1 MASVIIP
8 PMPPSARDDALH
20 LYRAFKGFGCDS
32 AAVINILGHRNAT
45 QRAAIQK
52 EYHATYSEDLNKRLS
67 SELSGQ
73 LKRAVIMWMPDP
85 ATRDAN
91 IVRRALEG
99 DADLKAATEVICSR
113 TPSQMRQFKQI
124 YFSSFDVDLEDD
136 LATKL
141 SSGDHKKLLVA
152 YISVPRYEGPE
163 YDQAMVQ
170 KDAEAL
176 YKAGEKKLGTDEKVF
191 IQIFSERSRAHLV
204 AVGSAYQSLY
214 GHSLEKAVTKETS
227 GYFFLALSTILQ
239 CADHPGKYFARVLH
253 KAMKGLGT
261 DDPTLIRV
269 IVTRAEIDMLYI
281 KAEYRNQYGK
291 SLHDAVQSDTSG
303 HYKAFLLSLLGTN
316 P

>member
-1 MASVIIP
+1 KQKEERMASVIIP

-20 LYRAFKGFGCDS
+20 LYRAFKGFGCDT

-91 IVRRALEG
+91 IVRHALEG
-99 DADLKAATEVICSR
+99 DVDLKAATEVICSR

-170 KDAEAL
+170 KDAEL
-176 YKAGEKKLGTDEKVF
+176 LNKAGEKKLGTDEKVF

-204 AVGSAYQSLY
+204 AVGSAYQSSNQ
-214 GHSLEKAVTKETS
+214 GNIWV
-227 GYFFLALSTILQ
+227 FFNALLTILQ
-239 CADHPGKYFARVLH
+239 CADHPGKYFARVLR

-269 IVTRAEIDMLYI
+269 IVTRAEIDMQYI

-303 HYKAFLLSLLGTN
+303 HYKAFLLSLSGTN

>member
-99 DADLKAATEVICSR
+99 DVDLKAATEVICSR

-204 AVGSAYQSLY
+204 AIGSAYQSLY

>member
-99 DADLKAATEVICSR
+99 DVDLKAATEVICSR